1 MLIRKILPD
10 DNSAMADIIRNSL
23 LEFNAAKPGTVYF
36 DPTTDHLSDV
46 FTERRSAYFVIETDH
61 EIAGGAGFFPTK
73 GLDEDTCELVKI
85 YVSKKFRGKGF
96 GKILLEKCVEEA
108 KKAGYKKM
116 YLESM
121 PELKNALSMYEK
133 NGFHY
138 IPGQLGN
145 SGHSGCDIFMMKDLN

>member
-1 MLIRKILPD
+1 
-10 DNSAMADIIRNSL
+10 
-23 LEFNAAKPGTVYF
+23 
-36 DPTTDHLSDV
+36 
-46 FTERRSAYFVIETDH
+46 
-61 EIAGGAGFFPTK
+61 
-73 GLDEDTCELVKI
+73 VKI

-121 PELKNALSMYEK
+121 PELKNALLMYEK

-145 SGHSGCDIFMMKDLN
+145 SGHSGCDIFMMKDL